1 MASIGD
7 WVREVVTTGGYP
19 GLAALIFIEN
29 IFPPIPSEIILPL
42 AGFYV
47 GEGDLIYGWAV
58 IAATVGSLAGALVI
72 YALARQ
78 GGRPLV
84 LRHSRLLRVRETD
97 LDRADDWFDRYGSW
111 LVVGGRLVP
120 GARSLVSLPA
130 GLSEMPPIRFVL
142 LTALGSA
149 LWNAALVGAGWIL
162 GRNYDKVAGVIS
174 PIGTAVTVALVLG
187 AVAVALW
194 WRRRRSPP

>member
-162 GRNYDKVAGVIS
+162 GRNYDKVAGFIG

-194 WRRRRSPP
+194 WRRRRPPP